1 MTELE
6 VSRGRVLLVDDDGLL
21 LDAQARHLRL
31 AGFEV
36 ETEERGEK
44 ALDLFRERA
53 AHDAF
58 EAIVTDI
65 AMPGMD
71 GTQLLE
77 AVRRLDRDV
86 PVILMTG
93 APSIASAAAAVDY
106 GAIKYLLKPVLPED
120 LIRTVQRAVRLY
132 RLAQAKR
139 QTLAALGNHVGEG
152 GGRAGLEASFDRA
165 LESLWMAF
173 QPILRVSNQSL
184 FGYEALL
191 RSGEPTLPHPEAVL
205 DAAERL
211 GRLKDLGRTIRER
224 AVVAFEDAPED
235 LCLFLNLHPSDL
247 LDSALFELF
256 ESRPAVARR
265 CVLEVTERASLERIP
280 DARERVASL
289 RKAGCR
295 IAIDDLGAGY
305 AGLSSF
311 VQLEPDLVKLD
322 MSLVRDA
329 DKSGVKQ
336 RLIRSLTDVCKD
348 LGYSVVG
355 EGVETDAERD
365 ILVELG
371 CDLLQ
376 GYRFGR
382 PGRPFVEPVW

>member
-329 DKSGVKQ
+329 DKSPVKQ
-336 RLIRSLTDVCKD
+336 RLIRSLTSVCREMDLLVVAEGIETAEERDVVID
-348 LGYSVVG
+348 LGC
-355 EGVETDAERD
+355 E
-365 ILVELG
+365 
-371 CDLLQ
+371 LLQ
-376 GYRFGR
+376 GHRIGR
-382 PGRPFVEPVW
+382 PSSTFLVPSW